1 MGGFD
6 SGNSVSSMDTC
17 TKSAFAA
24 LLLVPCL
31 KAESW
36 PQFRGKEGAATRV
49 SADTL
54 PTEWGDNKHVEWKTE
69 LPGPGS
75 SSPVFFE
82 DKLFVTC
89 YVGYGTDP
97 RDPGDPN
104 DLGRQLICIERSSG
118 KILWNR
124 SVDLA
129 NPEDDYRGYI
139 MEHGYASSTPVTDGE
154 NVYAFFGKSGVHAFT
169 VDGTPLWSQQVGS
182 DSSNRRWGSGA
193 SPVLYQDLLIVNAA
207 DEGRAVIAFDKKTGE
222 ERWRKESKS
231 LELAYGTPQLRTK
244 DGKTELLLAMPYEV
258 WCLDPAT
265 GKPIWTVPTEMPG
278 NICPSVVTT
287 ADMAFAF
294 GGYPRKSSVAIKDG
308 KILWTGKS
316 TTYVPTPLA
325 YGDHLYWV
333 SDDAEVICMETAT
346 GKVITDRD
354 LEGLRGSSKRSVY
367 ASMLRFGNHLMV
379 VTRRN
384 GTFVFEANPE
394 MKQVAH
400 NHLEDSS
407 DFNASPALSQD
418 TIYLR
423 SNRFLYAISK

>member
-1 MGGFD
+1 MT
-6 SGNSVSSMDTC
+6 TC
-17 TKSAFAA
+17 IKTAFAA
-24 LLLVPCL
+24 LLLIPCL
-31 KAESW
+31 NGESW
-36 PQFRGKEGAATRV
+36 PQFRGPDGAAALEA
-49 SADTL
+49 ADAL
-54 PTEWGDNKHVEWKTE
+54 PTEWGDGKNLKWKTE

-75 SSPVFFE
+75 SSPVFFG
-82 DKLFVTC
+82 DKLFITC

-97 RDPGDPN
+97 REPGEPE
-104 DLGRQLICIERSSG
+104 DLGRQLICVERSTG

-169 VDGTPLWSQQVGS
+169 TDGEPLWSKQVGS
-182 DSSNRRWGSGA
+182 DSSNRKWGSGA
-193 SPVLYQDLLIVNAA
+193 SPVLYRDLLIVNAA

-222 ERWRKESKS
+222 ERWRKESDR
-231 LELAYGTPQLRTK
+231 LELAYGTPQLRST
-244 DGKTELLLAMPYEV
+244 DGKTELILAMPYEV
-258 WCLDPAT
+258 WSLDPAT
-265 GKPIWTVPTEMPG
+265 GKPIWTVATDMPG

-294 GGYPRKSSVAIKDG
+294 GGYPKKSSVAIKDG

-316 TTYVPTPLA
+316 TTYVPTPLE
-325 YGDHLYWV
+325 YGGHLYWV

-346 GKVITDRD
+346 GKVITNRD
-354 LEGLRGSSKRSVY
+354 LEGLKTSPKRSVY
-367 ASMLRFGNHLMV
+367 ASAIRFGKHLMV

-394 MKQVAH
+394 MKQLRH
-400 NHLEDSS
+400 NILEDSS
-407 DFNASPALSQD
+407 DFNASPAFSQD